1 MTLLSSLATAASAL
15 FQRAR
20 GGDTDQGSQAGP
32 DHADQGKR
40 EDGDLAADTAVAEGE
55 RKMGILFS
63 VRVAKESSAGPF
75 PVMT

>member
-20 GGDTDQGSQAGP
+20 GGDTDQGSQARP

-55 RKMGILFS
+55 RKMGILFQCVWLRS
-63 VRVAKESSAGPF
+63 HQQGHSPS
-75 PVMT
+75 